1 MTVNRGGYLFG
12 KMEPVTDLSQAN
24 ADSTLL
30 NLEITTVDMILATVV
45 IWFKEDFGDNSVH
58 TLTIKFY
65 YMFQS
70 YVLISQ
76 SWQGITRK
84 ISSIFLST

>member
-1 MTVNRGGYLFG
+1 MAVNRGGYLFG

-24 ADSTLL
+24 ADSTQL

-58 TLTIKFY
+58 TLTIEFY
-65 YMFQS
+65 YMLQLH
-70 YVLISQ
+70 VVISPVM
-76 SWQGITRK
+76 
-84 ISSIFLST
+84 LD